1 MAYTQ
6 AQQSKILQKI
16 IEKVRYEIKMTCE
29 NDEINELLEK
39 YGITLDDGCVPVN
52 RRIHKILIFG
62 DLAGKENDYKKV
74 AKKMGINERQLE
86 FISDFKELKR
96 FDTATLAYSNVYSD
110 IIYGPNPHKQVG
122 IGDHNSFLSAIKNEP
137 QKYPRVIEALANNEL
152 KISISSFKDALLK
165 TRLIENDYSW

>member
-6 AQQSKILQKI
+6 AQQRKILQKI

-137 QKYPRVIEALANNEL
+137 QKYPRVIEAIANTEL
-152 KISISSFKDALLK
+152 KISISSFKEALLN
-165 TRLIENDYSW
+165 TRLIENDYS

>member
-16 IEKVRYEIKMTCE
+16 IAKVRYEIEIACE
-29 NDEINELLEK
+29 NDEINELLDK
-39 YGITLDDGCVPVN
+39 YVVSLEEGCMPVN
-52 RRIHKILIFG
+52 RRTHKILVFG
-62 DLAGKENDYKKV
+62 DLAGKENDYKRA
-74 AKKMGINERQLE
+74 AKKIGINEKQLE

-96 FDTATLAYSNVYSD
+96 FNTTNLAYSNVYSD

-137 QKYPRVIEALANNEL
+137 QKYPRVIEAKANSEL
-152 KISISSFKDALLK
+152 KITISNFKDALFK
-165 TRLIENDYSW
+165 TRLIENDYC

>member
-1 MAYTQ
+1 MEYTQ

-16 IEKVRYEIKMTCE
+16 IAKVRYEIEMACE

-39 YGITLDDGCVPVN
+39 YGVTLEEGCMPVN
-52 RRIHKILIFG
+52 RKTHKILVFG

-74 AKKMGINERQLE
+74 AKKIGINERQLE

-96 FDTATLAYSNVYSD
+96 FNTATLSYSNVYSD

-122 IGDHNSFLSAIKNEP
+122 IGDYNSFLSAIKNEP
-137 QKYPRVIEALANNEL
+137 KKYPRVIEALANSEL
-152 KISISSFKDALLK
+152 KISISSFKEALLK
-165 TRLIENDYSW
+165 TRLIENDYS

>member
-1 MAYTQ
+1 M
-6 AQQSKILQKI
+6 
-16 IEKVRYEIKMTCE
+16 VCE

-39 YGITLDDGCVPVN
+39 YGVTLEEGCMPVN
-52 RRIHKILIFG
+52 RRTHKILVFG

-74 AKKMGINERQLE
+74 AKKMEINERQLE

-96 FDTATLAYSNVYSD
+96 YNTATLAYSNVYSD

-137 QKYPRVIEALANNEL
+137 QKYPRVIEAIDNTEL
-152 KISISSFKDALLK
+152 KISISSFKEALLK
-165 TRLIENDYSW
+165 TRLIENDYS

>member
-1 MAYTQ
+1 MEYTQ

-16 IEKVRYEIKMTCE
+16 IAKVRYEIEMACE

-39 YGITLDDGCVPVN
+39 YGITLEEGCMPVN
-52 RRIHKILIFG
+52 RRTHKILIFG

-96 FDTATLAYSNVYSD
+96 FNTATLAYSNVYSD

-122 IGDHNSFLSAIKNEP
+122 IGDYNSFLSAIKNEP
-137 QKYPRVIEALANNEL
+137 KKYPRVIEALANSEL
-152 KISISSFKDALLK
+152 KISISSFKEALLK
-165 TRLIENDYSW
+165 TRLIENDYS